1 MSPTESDTM
10 DALASGRVKVASDI
24 RGHEYDWLARDA
36 DDHVAL
42 FSAAEGGYAP
52 ASIPACTSVRW
63 WS

>member
-1 MSPTESDTM
+1 M